1 MNLRGPSTWR
11 KLAAIALW
19 FAVVAA
25 FEARAAEP
33 RPLVPL
39 DAAGVTFKLEDRQ
52 GKTPRL
58 LLFTS
63 PDQAGTADSINY
75 WRDTPHKESGVV
87 VEFKG
92 IRFLRSAE
100 APDELIVRLVGL
112 KNELELNKRVSLAEL
127 ESGKP
132 QKFHFGPVAMGAP
145 GVISGTTDAEMHLA
159 YDPANRTLTIPKVS
173 GSFEWK
179 RPFYD
184 AQADSG
190 SLSDVHGKVGDLPEG
205 ASVLRA
211 REE

>member
-1 MNLRGPSTWR
+1 MNQRNPSTWR
-11 KLAAIALW
+11 KLAALALA
-19 FAVVAA
+19 FAAA

-39 DAAGVTFKLEDRQ
+39 DAPAVTFRLEDRQ
-52 GKTPRL
+52 GKTPQIV
-58 LLFTS
+58 LFTS

-75 WRDTPHKESGVV
+75 WRDTPNKEPGVV

-92 IRFLRSAE
+92 IRFLRSAD
-100 APDELIVRLVGL
+100 APDELIVRLVGI

-159 YDPANRTLTIPKVS
+159 YDPANGTLKIPKVS

-179 RPFYD
+179 RPFFD
-184 AQADSG
+184 AQADTG
-190 SLSDVHGKVGDLPEG
+190 SLTDVSGKVGELPEG